1 MQRSRGDDFLL
12 ANNLHGSAALKRAEG
27 LPEQGFFPGSIM
39 SSIKLAV
46 IPVAGLGTRLL
57 PSTKSQ
63 PKEMLPVAKK
73 PVVQYVVEEMEA
85 NGIDQILLVTG
96 RNKTSI
102 ENHFDFDHE
111 LTRRLRETGKED
123 LLPELEYE
131 RMRLQFFFT
140 RQRKQKGLGDA
151 VLCAQKFTKND
162 PFAVALGDSII
173 GLQGRSR
180 LLEQMCRVFEEE
192 QPSCII
198 AVQEVTP
205 DRISSYGIVK
215 PVSDGSVFVI
225 SDMVEKPAAGEAPS
239 NLAVSARYIFTPEIY
254 DAINHTYA
262 DKGGEVQLTDA
273 IRLLIRDGRKV
284 MGIRL
289 PAGDN
294 RYDIGNFGAYYRAF
308 IEFAMDDPDYGEE
321 VKAFIKEKA
330 GENNKEARLREN
342 RALR

>member
-1 MQRSRGDDFLL
+1 MREFGHPFRCIYRRI
-12 ANNLHGSAALKRAEG
+12 K
-27 LPEQGFFPGSIM
+27 M
-39 SSIKLAV
+39 SSIQIAV

-85 NGIDQILLVTG
+85 NGINQILLVTG

-111 LTRRLRETGKED
+111 LTRTLRETGKED

-131 RMRLQFFFT
+131 RMRMQFFFT
-140 RQRKQKGLGDA
+140 RQRMQKGLGDA
-151 VLCAQKFTKND
+151 VLCAQKFTKSD

-173 GLQGRSR
+173 GLHGRSR
-180 LLEQMCRVFEEE
+180 LVEQMSRVFEEE
-192 QPSCII
+192 NPSCII
-198 AVQEVTP
+198 AVQEVTH
-205 DRISSYGIVK
+205 DKVSSYGIVK
-215 PVSDGSVFVI
+215 PATDGDVFTI
-225 SDMVEKPAAGEAPS
+225 TDMVEKPAKQDAPS
-239 NLAVSARYIFTPEIY
+239 NLAVSARYIFSPEIY

-262 DKGGEVQLTDA
+262 DRGGEVQLTDA

-294 RYDIGNFGAYYRAF
+294 RYDIGNFAAYYRAF
-308 IEFAMDDPDYGEE
+308 IEFAMEDPEYGED
-321 VKAFIKEKA
+321 VKAFIREKI
-330 GENNKEARLREN
+330 GEDSKEARLREN

>member
-1 MQRSRGDDFLL
+1 MVEFL
-12 ANNLHGSAALKRAEG
+12 
-27 LPEQGFFPGSIM
+27 PGGEM

-57 PSTKSQ
+57 PATKSQ

-96 RNKTSI
+96 KNKTSI

-111 LTRRLRETGKED
+111 LIRKLRENGKED

-131 RMRLQFFFT
+131 RMRMQFFFT

-151 VLCAQKFTKND
+151 VLCAQKFTKNE

-180 LLEQMCRVFEEE
+180 LLEQMCRVFEQED
-192 QPSCII
+192 PAAVI
-198 AVQEVTP
+198 AVQEVAGE
-205 DRISSYGIVK
+205 RVSSYGIVK
-215 PVSDGSVFVI
+215 PAAEGEIFPVSDI
-225 SDMVEKPAAGEAPS
+225 VEKPELKDAPS
-239 NLAVSARYIFTPEIY
+239 NMAVAARYLFSPEIY
-254 DAINHTYA
+254 KAINHTYA
-262 DKGGEVQLTDA
+262 DKKGEVQLTDA
-273 IRLLIRDGRKV
+273 IRLMIREGRKV

-289 PAGDN
+289 PAGDA

-308 IEFAMDDPDYGEE
+308 IEFALEDPDYADE
-321 VKAFIKEKA
+321 VRAFIKEKL
-330 GENNKEARLREN
+330 GEDSKEARLRQN